1 MKSLFIIATTATLM
15 LPGLTNAAEIKVLST
30 QATEGTYRELAP
42 QFEKATGHKVTT
54 IFTGTLD
61 VQKRLAAGESYD
73 IIIMARPAK
82 HLHWCCCFPDMRAS
96 RCSSRKS
103 NAGAQLDITD

>member
-1 MKSLFIIATTATLM
+1 MKRLFIIATTATLM

-30 QATEGTYRELAP
+30 QATEATYRELAP

-61 VQKRLAAGESYD
+61 VQKRLAKA
-73 IIIMARPAK
+73 
-82 HLHWCCCFPDMRAS
+82 
-96 RCSSRKS
+96 
-103 NAGAQLDITD
+103 TT